1 MRLHVV
7 GNVCLDTSFLLPRL
21 PRPGETLNALTT
33 IEGLGGKGANQA
45 VAAARSG
52 ADVCLWSALGNDE
65 LADRLTRML
74 QADLDTDQL
83 IRLPHPTDRSTIL
96 LDEAG
101 ENAIVS
107 AVECARAFD
116 PLSQTDLQARW
127 QAGDILLLQGNLPW
141 DVTAASLHHAKQ
153 SGLVTVLN
161 PSPLPESQVS
171 GLADV
176 DLVIV
181 NQGEASAL
189 TGLDDPEHG
198 ARMLAEMGAA
208 SVVVTLAGEG
218 SLILDAKDAAPLRLS
233 AQKTAVVDTSGA
245 GDCFAGTLA
254 GLLAQGRGLIQAATV
269 ATMAAAVSVSRLG
282 TLAAYPTRA
291 EFSELLK
298 IAELENT

>member
-7 GNVCLDTSFLLPRL
+7 GNVCLDTSFRLPRL
-21 PRPGETLNALTT
+21 PRPGETLSALAT

-52 ADVCLWSALGNDE
+52 ADTCLWAALGNDE
-65 LADRLTRML
+65 LADRLIRML
-74 QADLDTDQL
+74 QADLDTDRL
-83 IRLPHPTDRSTIL
+83 IRLRYPTDRSTIL

-107 AVECARAFD
+107 AVECARAFN

-127 QAGDILLLQGNLPW
+127 QAGEILLLQGNLPW
-141 DVTAASLHHAKQ
+141 DVTVACLHHAKR

-161 PSPLPESQVS
+161 PSPLPERQVS
-171 GLADV
+171 SLSDV

-189 TGLDDPEHG
+189 TGLDSPEQ
-198 ARMLAEMGAA
+198 ATCRLAEMGVAG
-208 SVVVTLAGEG
+208 VIITLAGEG
-218 SLILDAKDAAPLRLS
+218 SLILDAKDAGALRLP
-233 AQKTAVVDTSGA
+233 AQKTTVVDTSGA
-245 GDCFAGTLA
+245 GDCFAGTVA
-254 GLLAQGRGLIQAATV
+254 GLLAQGKSLVQAATV
-269 ATMAAAVSVSRLG
+269 ATKAAAISVGRLG

-291 EFSELLK
+291 EFLELLT
-298 IAELENT
+298 ISELENT

>member
-7 GNVCLDTSFLLPRL
+7 GNVCLDTSFRLPRL

-65 LADRLTRML
+65 LAERLVRIL
-74 QADLDTDQL
+74 QADLDTGQL

-116 PLSQTDLQARW
+116 PLSQTELQARW
-127 QAGDILLLQGNLPW
+127 QAGEILLLQGNLPW
-141 DVTAASLHHAKQ
+141 SVTVACLHHAKR
-153 SGLVTVLN
+153 SGLLTALN
-161 PSPLPESQVS
+161 PSPLPERQVS
-171 GLADV
+171 DLADV

-189 TGLDDPEHG
+189 TGLADPEQA

-208 SVVVTLAGEG
+208 SVIITLAGEG
-218 SLILDAKDAAPLRLS
+218 SLLLDAKDAHPLRLS
-233 AQKTAVVDTSGA
+233 AQKTVVVDTSGA
-245 GDCFAGTLA
+245 GDCFAGTVA
-254 GLLAQGRGLIQAATV
+254 GLLAQGKNLGQ
-269 ATMAAAVSVSRLG
+269 AAAVATKAAALAVSRLG

-298 IAELENT
+298 ISELENT

>member
-7 GNVCLDTSFLLPRL
+7 GNVCLDTSFRLPRL
-21 PRPGETLNALTT
+21 PRPGETLSALAT

-52 ADVCLWSALGNDE
+52 ADVCLWAALGKDE
-65 LADRLTRML
+65 LADRLVRML
-74 QADLDTDQL
+74 QVDLDTDRL
-83 IRLPHPTDRSTIL
+83 IHLPFPTDRSTIL

-127 QAGDILLLQGNLPW
+127 QAGEILLLQGNLPW
-141 DVTAASLHHAKQ
+141 DVTAACLHHAKR

-161 PSPLPESQVS
+161 PSPLPERKVS
-171 GLADV
+171 DLTDV

-189 TGLDDPEHG
+189 TGLDSPEHA

-208 SVVVTLAGEG
+208 SVIITLAGEG
-218 SLILDAKDAAPLRLS
+218 SLILDAKDASPLLLP

-245 GDCFAGTLA
+245 GDCFAGTVA
-254 GLLAQGRGLIQAATV
+254 GLLAQGKNLAQ
-269 ATMAAAVSVSRLG
+269 AAAVATKAAAIAVGRLG
-282 TLAAYPTRA
+282 TLAAYPTMA
-291 EFSELLK
+291 EFSELLT
-298 IAELENT
+298 ISELENT

>member
-7 GNVCLDTSFLLPRL
+7 GNVCLDTSFRLPRL
-21 PRPGETLNALTT
+21 PRPGETLSALAT

-65 LADRLTRML
+65 LADRLIRML
-74 QADLDTDQL
+74 LADLDTDRL
-83 IRLPHPTDRSTIL
+83 IRLRYPTDRSTIL

-116 PLSQTDLQARW
+116 PFSQTDLQARW

-141 DVTAASLHHAKQ
+141 DVTAACLHLAKQ

-161 PSPLPESQVS
+161 PSPLPESHV
-171 GLADV
+171 GNFADV

-189 TGLDDPEHG
+189 TGLDDPEQ
-198 ARMLAEMGAA
+198 AAYRLAEMGVAG
-208 SVVVTLAGEG
+208 VIITLAGEG
-218 SLILDAKDAAPLRLS
+218 SLILDAKDAGALRLP
-233 AQKTAVVDTSGA
+233 AQKTTVVDTSGA
-245 GDCFAGTLA
+245 GDCFAGTVA
-254 GLLAQGRGLIQAATV
+254 GLLAQGKNLGQ
-269 ATMAAAVSVSRLG
+269 AAAVATKAAAMAVSRLG
-282 TLAAYPTRA
+282 TLAAYPTRT

-298 IAELENT
+298 ISELENT